1 MRTDRIVLGVAVTT
15 AILLSWQNFRK
26 LWDDWMT
33 LPAYSHGILVPL
45 IFGLLLYLE
54 RDRLRSLH
62 DTPSFWGIALTSAG
76 VLCLATGTLSGLY
89 YIQQVSI
96 LFLVAGIVAGYW
108 GLNTLKAT
116 RFPILYLLFMIPL
129 PYLVFNAI
137 ALPLQM
143 LAAKGSAHL
152 LELLQIP
159 VYREGNI
166 INLPHISL
174 GIVKACSGIQ
184 SLVSLLAISVLL
196 TRLGHLKGGTA
207 LLFALSAIPVAV
219 VANMIRIAGA
229 GILGSMNPDL
239 AEGFF
244 HLFSGWVVFLFAFL
258 FLILEIRL
266 FQRFQ
271 HVRRIPDVA

>member
-1 MRTDRIVLGVAVTT
+1 MRPDKIVFGAAVIAAVA
-15 AILLSWQNFRK
+15 LSWQNFQK

-33 LPAYSHGILVPL
+33 LPAYSHGVLVPFV
-45 IFGLLLYLE
+45 FGLLVFLE
-54 RDRLRSLH
+54 RDRLRNLD
-62 DTPSFWGIALTSAG
+62 DTPSLWGVVLIGTG

-89 YIQQVSI
+89 FIQQVSI

-108 GLNTLKAT
+108 GLRTLNAT

-129 PYLVFNAI
+129 PYLIFNAI

-143 LAAKGSAHL
+143 IAAKGSAHL
-152 LELLQIP
+152 LEMLQIP

-174 GIVKACSGIQ
+174 GVVKACSGIQ
-184 SLVSLLAISVLL
+184 SLVSLLAIAVLL
-196 TRLGHLKGGTA
+196 TKIGNVKGWPGI
-207 LLFALSAIPVAV
+207 LFILSAVPIAV

-229 GILGSMNPDL
+229 GVLGSMNPDL

-258 FLILEIRL
+258 SMIFEMRL
-266 FQRFQ
+266 FQRF
-271 HVRRIPDVA
+271 RRAPDVA

>member
-1 MRTDRIVLGVAVTT
+1 MRPDKIVFGVAVI
-15 AILLSWQNFRK
+15 AAVALSWQNFQK

-33 LPAYSHGILVPL
+33 LPAYSHGVLVPFV
-45 IFGLLLYLE
+45 FGLLVFLE
-54 RDRLRSLH
+54 RDRLRNLD
-62 DTPSFWGIALTSAG
+62 DTPSLWGVVLIGTG

-89 YIQQVSI
+89 FIQQVSV

-108 GLNTLKAT
+108 GLRTLNAT

-129 PYLVFNAI
+129 PYLIFNAI

-143 LAAKGSAHL
+143 IAAKGSAHL
-152 LELLQIP
+152 LEMLQIP

-174 GIVKACSGIQ
+174 GVVKACSGIQ
-184 SLVSLLAISVLL
+184 SLVSLLAIAVLL
-196 TRLGHLKGGTA
+196 TKIGNVKGWPGI
-207 LLFALSAIPVAV
+207 LFILSAVPIAV

-229 GILGSMNPDL
+229 GVLGSMNPDL

-258 FLILEIRL
+258 SML
-266 FQRFQ
+266 FEMRMLQRF
-271 HVRRIPDVA
+271 RRAPDVA

>member
-1 MRTDRIVLGVAVTT
+1 MRIDRIVLSITVAT
-15 AILLSWQNFRK
+15 ACLLSWQNFEK

-33 LPAYSHGILVPL
+33 LPAYSHGVLVPL
-45 IFGLLLYLE
+45 VFGLLLYLE
-54 RDRLRSLH
+54 RDRLTGLR
-62 DTPSFWGIALTSAG
+62 DTPSLWGTVLTVAG
-76 VLCLATGTLSGLY
+76 VACLATGTLSGLY
-89 YIQQVSI
+89 YVQQVSL

-108 GLNTLKAT
+108 GLNTLKAV

-143 LAAKGSAHL
+143 LAAKGSARL

-196 TRLGHLKGGTA
+196 TKLGNLRGGA
-207 LLFALSAIPVAV
+207 AILFALSAVPVAV
-219 VANMIRIAGA
+219 IANMIRIAGA

-266 FQRFQ
+266 FQRF
-271 HVRRIPDVA
+271 RRIPNVA

>member
-1 MRTDRIVLGVAVTT
+1 MRTDRIVLAITVAT
-15 AILLSWQNFRK
+15 ACLLSWQNFRK

-33 LPAYSHGILVPL
+33 LPAYSHGVLVPL
-45 IFGLLLYLE
+45 VFGLLLYLE
-54 RDRLRSLH
+54 RDRLSGLC
-62 DTPSFWGIALTSAG
+62 DTPSPWGIVLTAAG
-76 VLCLATGTLSGLY
+76 VLCLATGTVSGLY
-89 YIQQVSI
+89 YIQQVSL

-108 GLNTLKAT
+108 GLKTLKAV

-143 LAAKGSAHL
+143 LAAKGSARI

-196 TRLGHLKGGTA
+196 TKLGNLRGGTA
-207 LLFALSAIPVAV
+207 TLFALSAVPVAV
-219 VANMIRIAGA
+219 IANMIRIAGA
-229 GILGSMNPDL
+229 GILGSMNPSL

-266 FQRFQ
+266 FQRF
-271 HVRRIPDVA
+271 RRIPDVA

>member
-1 MRTDRIVLGVAVTT
+1 MHTDRIAFLVTVFF
-15 AILLSWQNFRK
+15 AILLSWHNIAK

-33 LPAYSHGILVPL
+33 LPAYSHGILVP
-45 IFGLLLYLE
+45 FVFFLLVYMD
-54 RDRLRSLH
+54 RDRFKDLR
-62 DTPSFWGIALTSAG
+62 DTPSFWGVVLIGAG
-76 VLCLATGTLSGLY
+76 ILFLVTGTWSGLY
-89 YIQQVSI
+89 FIQQTSL

-108 GLNTLKAT
+108 GLKTLKAM
-116 RFPILYLLFMIPL
+116 RFPIFYLLFMIPL
-129 PYLVFNAI
+129 PYIVFNAI

-143 LAAKGSAHL
+143 MAAKGSAHL
-152 LELLQIP
+152 LEMIQIP

-196 TRLGHLKGGTA
+196 TKLGNLTGLPA
-207 LLFALSAIPVAV
+207 LFFTLSAIPIAV

-229 GILGSMNPDL
+229 GILGSVNPNM

-244 HLFSGWVVFLFAFL
+244 HLFSGWVVFLFAF
-258 FLILEIRL
+258 FSLIVEIRFL
-266 FQRFQ
+266 QRFRRVTD
-271 HVRRIPDVA
+271 VR

>member
-1 MRTDRIVLGVAVTT
+1 MRTDRIVLSITVAT
-15 AILLSWQNFRK
+15 ACLLSWQNFEK

-33 LPAYSHGILVPL
+33 LPAYSHGVLVPL
-45 IFGLLLYLE
+45 VFGLLLYLE
-54 RDRLRSLH
+54 RDRLTGLR
-62 DTPSFWGIALTSAG
+62 DTPSLWGIVLTVAG
-76 VLCLATGTLSGLY
+76 VVCLATGTVSGLY
-89 YIQQVSI
+89 YVQQVSL

-108 GLNTLKAT
+108 GLKTLKAV

-143 LAAKGSAHL
+143 LAAKGSARL

-196 TRLGHLKGGTA
+196 TKLGNLRGGA
-207 LLFALSAIPVAV
+207 AILFALSAVPVAV
-219 VANMIRIAGA
+219 IANMIRIAGA

-266 FQRFQ
+266 FQRF
-271 HVRRIPDVA
+271 RRIPDVA

>member
-1 MRTDRIVLGVAVTT
+1 MRADKAVFIVTVSS
-15 AILLSWQNFRK
+15 AILLSWQNFTK

-33 LPAYSHGILVPL
+33 LPAYSHGILVP
-45 IFGLLLYLE
+45 FVFALLVYLE
-54 RDRLRSLH
+54 RNRLKNLEDS
-62 DTPSFWGIALTSAG
+62 PSFWGVVLIGAG
-76 VLCLATGTLSGLY
+76 VLCLAIGTVSGLY
-89 YIQQVSI
+89 FIQQVSI

-108 GLNTLKAT
+108 GMKTLNAT
-116 RFPILYLLFMIPL
+116 RFPIFYLLFMIPL

-143 LAAKGSAHL
+143 TAAKGSAHL
-152 LELLQIP
+152 LEMLQIP

-174 GIVKACSGIQ
+174 GVVKACSGIQ
-184 SLVSLLAISVLL
+184 SLVSLLAIAVLL
-196 TRLGHLKGGTA
+196 TKIGNLKGLPA
-207 LLFALSAIPVAV
+207 LLFILSAVPIAV
-219 VANMIRIAGA
+219 FANMIRIAGA

-244 HLFSGWVVFLFAFL
+244 HMFSGWVVFLFAFL
-258 FLILEIRL
+258 SMILEIRL

-271 HVRRIPDVA
+271 GVPDVA

>member
-1 MRTDRIVLGVAVTT
+1 MRTDRLFL
-15 AILLSWQNFRK
+15 AIAAGLACLLSWQNFRK

-33 LPAYSHGILVPL
+33 LPAYSHGVLVPL
-45 IFGLLLYLE
+45 VFGFLLYIE
-54 RDRLRSLH
+54 RDRLRNLRDS
-62 DTPSFWGIALTSAG
+62 PSGWGIVLTTAG
-76 VLCLATGTLSGLY
+76 ILCLGIGTVSGLY
-89 YIQQVSI
+89 YIQQISI

-108 GLNTLKAT
+108 GLKTLNAT

-143 LAAKGSAHL
+143 LAARGSARL
-152 LELLQIP
+152 LEFLQIP

-196 TRLGHLKGGTA
+196 TRLGHLKGLPGV
-207 LLFALSAIPVAV
+207 LFTLSAIPIAV

-244 HLFSGWVVFLFAFL
+244 HLFSGWVVFVFAFL
-258 FLILEIRL
+258 SLILEIRL
-266 FQRFQ
+266 FQRF
-271 HVRRIPDVA
+271 RRIPDVA

>member
-1 MRTDRIVLGVAVTT
+1 M
-15 AILLSWQNFRK
+15 
-26 LWDDWMT
+26 
-33 LPAYSHGILVPL
+33 
-45 IFGLLLYLE
+45 
-54 RDRLRSLH
+54 
-62 DTPSFWGIALTSAG
+62 
-76 VLCLATGTLSGLY
+76 
-89 YIQQVSI
+89 
-96 LFLVAGIVAGYW
+96 AGYW
-108 GLNTLKAT
+108 GLKTLNAT

-143 LAAKGSAHL
+143 LAARGSARL
-152 LELLQIP
+152 LEFLQIP

-196 TRLGHLKGGTA
+196 TRLGHLKGVPA
-207 LLFALSAIPVAV
+207 ILFTLSAIPIAV

-244 HLFSGWVVFLFAFL
+244 HLFSGWVVFVFAFL
-258 FLILEIRL
+258 SLILEIRL
-266 FQRFQ
+266 FQRF
-271 HVRRIPDVA
+271 RRIPDVA

>member
-1 MRTDRIVLGVAVTT
+1 MRPDKIVFGVAVI
-15 AILLSWQNFRK
+15 AAVALSWQNFQK

-33 LPAYSHGILVPL
+33 LPAYSHGVLVPFV
-45 IFGLLLYLE
+45 FGLLVFLE
-54 RDRLRSLH
+54 RDRLRNLD
-62 DTPSFWGIALTSAG
+62 DTPSLWGVVLIGTG

-89 YIQQVSI
+89 FIQQVSV

-108 GLNTLKAT
+108 GLRTLNAT

-129 PYLVFNAI
+129 PYLIFNAI

-143 LAAKGSAHL
+143 IAAKGSAHL
-152 LELLQIP
+152 LEMLQIP

-174 GIVKACSGIQ
+174 GVVKACSGIQ
-184 SLVSLLAISVLL
+184 SLVSLLAIAVLL
-196 TRLGHLKGGTA
+196 TKIGNVKGWPGI
-207 LLFALSAIPVAV
+207 LFILSAVPIAV

-229 GILGSMNPDL
+229 GVLGSMNPDL

-258 FLILEIRL
+258 SMLFEMRL
-266 FQRFQ
+266 LQRF
-271 HVRRIPDVA
+271 RRAPDVA

>member
-1 MRTDRIVLGVAVTT
+1 MRPDKIVFGIAVIAAVA
-15 AILLSWQNFRK
+15 LSWQNFQK

-33 LPAYSHGILVPL
+33 LPAYSHGVLVPFV
-45 IFGLLLYLE
+45 FGLLVFLE
-54 RDRLRSLH
+54 RDRLRNLDDSPSL
-62 DTPSFWGIALTSAG
+62 WGVVLIGTG

-89 YIQQVSI
+89 FIQQVSI

-108 GLNTLKAT
+108 GLKTLNAT

-129 PYLVFNAI
+129 PYLIFNAI

-143 LAAKGSAHL
+143 IAAKGSAHL
-152 LELLQIP
+152 LEMLQIP

-174 GIVKACSGIQ
+174 GVVKACSGIQ
-184 SLVSLLAISVLL
+184 SLVSLLAIAVLL
-196 TRLGHLKGGTA
+196 TKIGNVKGWPGI
-207 LLFALSAIPVAV
+207 LFILSAVPIAV

-229 GILGSMNPDL
+229 GVLGSMNPDL

-258 FLILEIRL
+258 SMIFEMRL
-266 FQRFQ
+266 FQRF
-271 HVRRIPDVA
+271 RRAPDVA